1 MGSCA
6 TKNHDNEVS
15 VPQNPRLLRFYH
27 VLRIQIILIVIYANH
42 KH

>member
-15 VPQNPRLLRFYH
+15 IPQNPRLLRFYH
-27 VLRIQIILIVIYANH
+27 VIRILMILIVIH
-42 KH
+42 VDH